1 MTRISETIAAATTE
15 KPSISKPWL
24 KYYSE
29 EALNLEIPKC
39 TALQYLKQVNAN
51 RMDAPAL
58 QYYGTTITHREFYA
72 KVDECANAFAALGVK
87 QGDMVS
93 MVTVAVPETVF
104 AIYALN
110 KIGAT
115 ANTIDPRMDIN
126 SIRRMVQE
134 ANSRLLFTIDIAFPK
149 IDKIMSDINQE
160 YIIVQPAARS
170 LPFVKRIAKTMMDKT
185 RIAYSDK
192 VIKWDAFIKKGTG
205 TVAAEAPYVGDA
217 TVAVTYTGGTTGF
230 PKGVMLTND
239 SMNAVALN
247 FEHASFYY
255 EKGHRFLG
263 IIPVFSSYGMVCG
276 LHMPLALGFE
286 LVLIPKFVPEELGK
300 LIVTFRANHMIS
312 TPAFYEMMMNSKEV
326 KGKDLSFLYTIGSGG
341 DTMNEGLEQKLDQ
354 FIKEHN
360 MKYPL
365 AQGYGM
371 SELSAAAS
379 FCAGDIYRRHS
390 VGIPSLTTTVGIF
403 DPETGE
409 ELPIGAEGEICVT
422 GASVMKG
429 YYNRPEETAH
439 VMRKHDDGKVWIHSG
454 DIGKMDEDG
463 FLYVL
468 GRVKRMITRF
478 DGHKV
483 FPVNIESL
491 VGAHPMVHNCCV
503 FGVNDM
509 DHAQGQYPLVAVSL
523 KECHKEAICQELYD
537 VCQMEL
543 EERGR
548 PVGVIH
554 MDEIP
559 LTGMSKNDYRA
570 LEKEYANFN
579 YKALGQA

>member
-1 MTRISETIAAATTE
+1 MKASV
-15 KPSISKPWL
+15 SKPWL

-29 EALNLEIPKC
+29 EALQLEVPKC
-39 TALQYLKQVNAN
+39 TALQYLKELNAD
-51 RMDAPAL
+51 RLDKPAL

-72 KVDECANAFAALGVK
+72 RVDECANAFAALGVK

-93 MVTVAVPETVF
+93 MVTVAVPETVY
-104 AIYALN
+104 AVYALN
-110 KIGAT
+110 KLGAT
-115 ANTIDPRMDIN
+115 ANTIDPRMDVHNIK
-126 SIRRMVQE
+126 RMVQE
-134 ANSRLLFTIDIAFPK
+134 AKSSVLLVIDIAFPK
-149 IDKIMSDINQE
+149 IKKIQEEINQK
-160 YIIVQPAARS
+160 YIVVQAAARS
-170 LPFVKRIAKTMMDKT
+170 LSPLKRIVKTLTTKT
-185 RIAYSDK
+185 DITYSNQ
-192 VIKWDAFIKKGTG
+192 VMKWDNFLKKGVHT
-205 TVAAEAPYVGDA
+205 TAVEAPYVGDA
-217 TVAVTYTGGTTGF
+217 TVAVAYTGGTTGF

-247 FEHASFYY
+247 FQHANFYY

-276 LHMPLALGFE
+276 LHMPLAMGFE
-286 LVLIPKFVPEELGK
+286 LVLIPKFVPEKLGK
-300 LIVTFRANHMIS
+300 LVTQFRANHMIS

-326 KGKDLSFLYTIGSGG
+326 VGKDLSYLYTIGSGG
-341 DTMNEGLEQKLDQ
+341 DTMNEGLEQKLDT
-354 FIKEHN
+354 FLKEHK

-371 SELSAAAS
+371 SEVSAAAS
-379 FCAGDIYRRHS
+379 FCAGNIYRRHS
-390 VGIPSLTTTVGIF
+390 VGIPSLTTTVSIF

-409 ELPIGAEGEICVT
+409 ELDIGQEGEICIT
-422 GASVMKG
+422 GGSIMKG

-439 VMRKHDDGKVWIHSG
+439 VMRKHDDGQIWIHSG
-454 DIGKMDEDG
+454 DIGRMDEDG
-463 FLYVL
+463 FIYVI

-483 FPVNIESL
+483 FPINIESL
-491 VGAHPMVHNCCV
+491 VGAHPMVKNCCA

-509 DHAQGQYPLVAVSL
+509 DHSQGQYPLVAVSL

-537 VCQMEL
+537 ECQMEL

-548 PVGVIH
+548 PVGIIH

-559 LTGMSKNDYRA
+559 LTTMSKNDYRT
-570 LEKEYANFN
+570 LEKEYKDFD

>member
-1 MTRISETIAAATTE
+1 MKASV
-15 KPSISKPWL
+15 SKPWL

-29 EALNLEIPKC
+29 EALQLEVPKC
-39 TALQYLKQVNAN
+39 TALQYLKELNAD
-51 RMDAPAL
+51 RLDKPAL

-72 KVDECANAFAALGVK
+72 RVDECANAFAALGVK

-93 MVTVAVPETVF
+93 MVTVAVPETVY
-104 AIYALN
+104 AVYALN
-110 KIGAT
+110 KLGAT
-115 ANTIDPRMDIN
+115 ANTIDPRMDVHNIK
-126 SIRRMVQE
+126 RMVQE
-134 ANSRLLFTIDIAFPK
+134 AKSSVLLVIDIAFPK
-149 IDKIMSDINQE
+149 IKKIQEEINQK
-160 YIIVQPAARS
+160 YIVVQAAARS
-170 LPFVKRIAKTMMDKT
+170 LSPLKRIVKTLTTKT
-185 RIAYSDK
+185 DITYSNQ
-192 VIKWDAFIKKGTG
+192 VMKWDNFLKKGVHTKA
-205 TVAAEAPYVGDA
+205 VEAPYVGDA
-217 TVAVTYTGGTTGF
+217 TVAVAYTGGTTGF

-247 FEHASFYY
+247 FQHANFYY

-276 LHMPLALGFE
+276 LHMPLAMGFE
-286 LVLIPKFVPEELGK
+286 LVLIPKFVPEQLGK
-300 LIVTFRANHMIS
+300 LVTQFRANHMIS

-326 KGKDLSFLYTIGSGG
+326 VGKDLSYLYTIGSGG
-341 DTMNEGLEQKLDQ
+341 DTMNEGLEQKLDT
-354 FIKEHN
+354 FLKEHK

-371 SELSAAAS
+371 SEVSAAAS
-379 FCAGDIYRRHS
+379 FCAGNIYRRHS
-390 VGIPSLTTTVGIF
+390 VGIPSLTTTVSIF

-409 ELPIGAEGEICVT
+409 ELDIGQEGEICIT
-422 GASVMKG
+422 GGSIMKG

-439 VMRKHDDGKVWIHSG
+439 VMRKHDDGQIWIHSG
-454 DIGKMDEDG
+454 DIGRMDEDG
-463 FLYVL
+463 FIYVL

-483 FPVNIESL
+483 FPINIESL
-491 VGAHPMVHNCCV
+491 VGAHPMVKNCCA

-509 DHAQGQYPLVAVSL
+509 DHSQGQYPLVAVSL
-523 KECHKEAICQELYD
+523 KDCHKEAICQELYD

-548 PVGVIH
+548 PVGIIH

-559 LTGMSKNDYRA
+559 LTAMSKNDYRT
-570 LEKEYANFN
+570 LEKEYKDFD

>member
-1 MTRISETIAAATTE
+1 M
-15 KPSISKPWL
+15 
-24 KYYSE
+24 
-29 EALNLEIPKC
+29 
-39 TALQYLKQVNAN
+39 LQYLKQVNAG

-58 QYYGTTITHREFYA
+58 QYYGTTVTYGQFFDR
-72 KVDECANAFAALGVK
+72 VDLCANAFAALGVK

-93 MVTVAVPETVF
+93 MVTVSVPETIY

-110 KIGAT
+110 KLGAM
-115 ANTIDPRMDIN
+115 ANTIDPRMDVN

-134 ANSRLLFTIDIAFPK
+134 ANSRILLTIDIAFPK
-149 IDKIMSDINQE
+149 IQKIMSDIQQD

-170 LPFVKRIAKTMMDKT
+170 LPPLKRIAKTLTSKT
-185 RIAYSDK
+185 KVAYDAQ
-192 VIKWDAFIKKGTG
+192 VIRWDQFLKKGEG
-205 TVAAEAPYVGDA
+205 TVASEAPYVGDA

-230 PKGVMLTND
+230 PKGVLLTND

-247 FEHASFYY
+247 FEHASFYH

-276 LHMPLALGFE
+276 MHMPLALGFE

-300 LIVTFRANHMIS
+300 LIVQFRANHMIS
-312 TPAFYEMMMNSKEV
+312 TPAFYEMMMNSKAV
-326 KGKDLSFLYTIGSGG
+326 QGKDLSFLYTIGSGG

-354 FIKEHN
+354 FIQEHN
-360 MKYPL
+360 MRYPL

-390 VGIPSLTTTVGIF
+390 VGVPSLTNTVGIF
-403 DPETGE
+403 DPQTGE
-409 ELPIGAEGEICVT
+409 ELDIGCEGEICVT
-422 GASVMKG
+422 GASMMKG

-439 VMRKHDDGKVWIHSG
+439 VMRRHADGKLWIHSG
-454 DIGKMDEDG
+454 DIGKLDEDG

-468 GRVKRMITRF
+468 GRDKRMITRF

-491 VGAHPMVHNCCV
+491 VGEHPMVRNCCV
-503 FGVNDM
+503 FGVDDM

-523 KECHKEAICQELYD
+523 KECNQAAICQELYD

-548 PVGVIH
+548 PVGVISL
-554 MDEIP
+554 DEIP

-570 LEKEYANFN
+570 LEQAYAGFD
-579 YKALGQA
+579 YKSLGQG

>member
-1 MTRISETIAAATTE
+1 MTNELLDAT
-15 KPSISKPWL
+15 KPSVSKPWMQ
-24 KYYSE
+24 YYSD
-29 EALNLEIPKC
+29 EAKHLELPKC
-39 TALQYLKQVNAN
+39 TVLQYLKQVNAN
-51 RMDAPAL
+51 RMDQPAL
-58 QYYGTTITHREFYA
+58 QYYGTTITHREFF
-72 KVDECANAFAALGVK
+72 KRVDECANAFAALGVK

-93 MVTVAVPETVF
+93 MVTVSVPETVF

-110 KIGAT
+110 KIGAV
-115 ANTIDPRMDIN
+115 ANTIDPRMDVN
-126 SIRRMVQE
+126 SIKRMVQE

-149 IDKIMSDINQE
+149 IQKIMSEINQD
-160 YIIVQPAARS
+160 YIIVQPASRS
-170 LPFVKRIAKTMMDKT
+170 LPFLKRIYKTVTNKT
-185 RIAYSDK
+185 KITYTDN
-192 VIKWDAFIKKGTG
+192 VIQWDAFVKKGVG
-205 TVAAEAPYVGDA
+205 TTAVEAPYVGDA
-217 TVAVTYTGGTTGF
+217 VVAVTYTGGTTGF
-230 PKGVMLTND
+230 PKGVLLTND
-239 SMNAVALN
+239 SMNAVAIN
-247 FEHASFYY
+247 FQYSGLYY
-255 EKGHRFLG
+255 EAGHRFLG

-276 LHMPLALGFE
+276 MHMPLAINFE

-300 LIVTFRANHMIS
+300 LIKVFRPNHMIS
-312 TPAFYEMMMNSKEV
+312 TPAFYEMMMNSKEL
-326 KGKDLSFLYTIGSGG
+326 KGMDLSFLITIGSGG
-341 DTMNEGLEQKLDQ
+341 ETMNEGLEQKLDQ
-354 FIKEHN
+354 FIEDHN

-379 FCAGDIYRRHS
+379 FCVNKIYRRHS

-403 DPETGE
+403 DTETGE
-409 ELPIGAEGEICVT
+409 ELPIGEVGEICVT

-439 VMRKHDDGKVWIHSG
+439 VMRKHDDGQVWIHSG
-454 DIGKMDEDG
+454 DLGELDEDG
-463 FLYVL
+463 FLYVI

-491 VGAHPMVHNCCV
+491 VGAHPMVRNCCA

-523 KECHKEAICQELYD
+523 KDCNKEAICQELYD
-537 VCQMEL
+537 ICQMEL

-554 MDEIP
+554 MEEIP
-559 LTGMSKNDYRA
+559 LTGMNKNDYRT
-570 LEKEYANFN
+570 LEREYANFN
-579 YKALGQA
+579 YKALGQE

>member
-1 MTRISETIAAATTE
+1 M
-15 KPSISKPWL
+15 
-24 KYYSE
+24 
-29 EALNLEIPKC
+29 
-39 TALQYLKQVNAN
+39 LQYLKQVNAG

-58 QYYGTTITHREFYA
+58 QYYGTTVTYGQFFDR
-72 KVDECANAFAALGVK
+72 VDLCANAFAALGVK

-93 MVTVAVPETVF
+93 MVTVSVPETIY

-110 KIGAT
+110 KLGAM
-115 ANTIDPRMDIN
+115 ANTIDPRMDVN

-134 ANSRLLFTIDIAFPK
+134 ANSRILLTIDIAFPK
-149 IDKIMSDINQE
+149 IQKIMSDIQQD

-170 LPFVKRIAKTMMDKT
+170 LPPLKRIAKTLTSKT
-185 RIAYSDK
+185 KVAYDAQ
-192 VIKWDAFIKKGTG
+192 VIRWDQFLKKGEG
-205 TVAAEAPYVGDA
+205 TVASEAPYVGDA

-230 PKGVMLTND
+230 PKGVLLTND

-247 FEHASFYY
+247 FEHASFYH

-276 LHMPLALGFE
+276 MHMPLALGFE

-300 LIVTFRANHMIS
+300 LIVQFRANHMIS
-312 TPAFYEMMMNSKEV
+312 TPAFYEMMMNSKAV
-326 KGKDLSFLYTIGSGG
+326 QGKDLSFLYTMGSGG

-354 FIKEHN
+354 FIQEHN
-360 MKYPL
+360 MRYPL

-390 VGIPSLTTTVGIF
+390 VGVPSLTNTVGIF
-403 DPETGE
+403 DPQTGE
-409 ELPIGAEGEICVT
+409 ELDIGCEGEICVT
-422 GASVMKG
+422 GASMMKG

-439 VMRKHDDGKVWIHSG
+439 VMRRHADGKLWIHSG
-454 DIGKMDEDG
+454 DIGKLDEDG

-468 GRVKRMITRF
+468 GRDKRMITRF

-491 VGAHPMVHNCCV
+491 VGEHPMVRNCCV
-503 FGVNDM
+503 FGVDDM

-523 KECHKEAICQELYD
+523 KECNQAAICQELYD

-548 PVGVIH
+548 PVGVISL
-554 MDEIP
+554 DEIP

-570 LEKEYANFN
+570 LEQAYAGFD
-579 YKALGQA
+579 YKSLGQG

>member
-1 MTRISETIAAATTE
+1 MGSINYRQDLE
-15 KPSISKPWL
+15 KPSVCKPWL

-29 EALNLEIPKC
+29 DALSLEIPKC
-39 TALQYLKQVNAN
+39 TALQYLKQVNAD
-51 RMDAPAL
+51 RMDKPAL
-58 QYYGTTITHREFYA
+58 QYFGTTITHGEFYA
-72 KVDECANAFAALGVK
+72 RVDECANAFVALGVK

-93 MVTVAVPETVF
+93 MVTVSVPETIYAV
-104 AIYALN
+104 YALN
-110 KIGAT
+110 KIGAM
-115 ANTIDPRMDIN
+115 ANTIDPRMDVN
-126 SIRRMVQE
+126 SIKRMVQE
-134 ANSRLLFTIDIAFPK
+134 ANSKLLFTIDIAFPK
-149 IDKIMSDINQE
+149 IKKIMNDICQD

-170 LPFVKRIAKTMMDKT
+170 LPLVKRMAKTLMSKT
-185 RIAYSDK
+185 DITYSAQ
-192 VIKWDAFIKKGTG
+192 VIKWDAFIKKGEG
-205 TVAAEAPYVGDA
+205 VVAEEAPYVGDA

-247 FEHASFYY
+247 FQYASFFYK
-255 EKGHRFLG
+255 KGDRFLG

-276 LHMPLALGFE
+276 MHMPLALGFE

-300 LIVTFRANHMIS
+300 LVKTFRPNHMIS
-312 TPAFYEMMMNSKEV
+312 TPAFYEMLMNSKAV
-326 KGKDLSFLYTIGSGG
+326 KGMDLSFLYTIGSGG
-341 DTMNEGLEQKLDQ
+341 DTMNEGLEQKLDD

-390 VGIPSLTTTVGIF
+390 VGIPSLTTVVGIF

-409 ELPIGAEGEICVT
+409 ELDIGQEGEICVT
-422 GASVMKG
+422 GGSVMKG

-439 VMRKHDDGKVWIHSG
+439 VMRLHDDGQVWIHSG
-454 DIGKMDEDG
+454 DIGRMDEDG
-463 FLYVL
+463 FLYVI

-491 VGAHPMVHNCCV
+491 VGEHPMVRNCCA
-503 FGVNDM
+503 FAVNDM

-523 KECHKEAICQELYD
+523 KDCNKEAICQELYD

-559 LTGMSKNDYRA
+559 LTGMSKNDYRL
-570 LEKEYANFN
+570 LEKEYANFD

>member
-1 MTRISETIAAATTE
+1 MTRITNTIAITKE
-15 KPSISKPWL
+15 KPSVSKPWL

-29 EALNLEIPKC
+29 EALNLELPKC
-39 TALQYLKQVNAN
+39 TVLQYLKKVNAD

-58 QYYGTTITHREFYA
+58 QYYGTTITHREFYER
-72 KVDECANAFAALGVK
+72 VDECANAFAAMGVK
-87 QGDMVS
+87 AGDMVS
-93 MVTVAVPETVF
+93 MVTVSVPETVY
-104 AIYALN
+104 AIYGLN
-110 KIGAT
+110 KIGAQ
-115 ANTIDPRMDIN
+115 ANTIDPRMDVN
-126 SIRRMVQE
+126 SIKRMVQE

-149 IDKIMSDINQE
+149 IKKIIDEINQE
-160 YIIVQPAARS
+160 YIIVQSPARS
-170 LPFVKRIAKTMMDKT
+170 LPFVKRIAKTLMDKT
-185 RIAYSDK
+185 KIDYSEK
-192 VIKWDAFIKKGTG
+192 VIKWDVFVKKGVG
-205 TVAAEAPYVGDA
+205 TVAKEAPYDGDA

-230 PKGVMLTND
+230 PKGVLLTND
-239 SMNAVALN
+239 SMNAVAVN
-247 FEHASFYY
+247 FEHASFHHAP
-255 EKGHRFLG
+255 GDRFLG

-276 LHMPLALGFE
+276 MHMPLALGFE
-286 LVLIPKFVPEELGK
+286 LVLVPKFVPTELGK
-300 LIVTFRANHMIS
+300 LIVDFYANHMIS

-354 FIKEHN
+354 FIEDHN

-390 VGIPSLTTTVGIF
+390 VGVPSLTTTDGIF

-409 ELPIGAEGEICVT
+409 ELGIGEEGEICVT
-422 GASVMKG
+422 GPSMMKG

-439 VMRKHDDGKVWIHSG
+439 VMRKHDDGQVWIHSG
-454 DIGKMDEDG
+454 DIGYMDEDG
-463 FLYVL
+463 FLYVI

-491 VGAHPMVHNCCV
+491 VGSHPMVRNCCV
-503 FGVNDM
+503 FGINDM

-559 LTGMSKNDYRA
+559 LTGMSKNDYRL

>member
-1 MTRISETIAAATTE
+1 MTNELLDAT
-15 KPSISKPWL
+15 KPSVSKPWMQ
-24 KYYSE
+24 YYSD
-29 EALNLEIPKC
+29 EAKHLELPKC
-39 TALQYLKQVNAN
+39 TVLQYLKQVNAN
-51 RMDAPAL
+51 RMDQPAL
-58 QYYGTTITHREFYA
+58 QYYGTTITHREFF
-72 KVDECANAFAALGVK
+72 KRVDECANAFAALGVK

-110 KIGAT
+110 KIGAV
-115 ANTIDPRMDIN
+115 ANTIDPRMDVN
-126 SIRRMVQE
+126 SIKRMVQE

-149 IDKIMSDINQE
+149 IQKIMPEINQD
-160 YIIVQPAARS
+160 YVIVQPASRS
-170 LPFVKRIAKTMMDKT
+170 LPFLKRIYKTVTNKT
-185 RIAYSDK
+185 KITYTDN
-192 VIKWDAFIKKGTG
+192 VIQWDTFVKKGVG
-205 TVAAEAPYVGDA
+205 TTAVEAPYVGDA
-217 TVAVTYTGGTTGF
+217 VVAVTYTGGTTGF
-230 PKGVMLTND
+230 PKGVLLTND
-239 SMNAVALN
+239 SMNAVAIN
-247 FEHASFYY
+247 FQYSGLYY
-255 EKGHRFLG
+255 EAGHRFLG

-276 LHMPLALGFE
+276 MHMPLAMNFE

-300 LIVTFRANHMIS
+300 LIKEFRPNHMIS
-312 TPAFYEMMMNSKEV
+312 TPAFYEMMMNSKEL
-326 KGKDLSFLYTIGSGG
+326 KGMDLSFLITIGSGG

-354 FIKEHN
+354 FIEDHN

-379 FCAGDIYRRHS
+379 FCVNKIYRRHS

-403 DPETGE
+403 DTETGE
-409 ELPIGAEGEICVT
+409 ELPIGEVGEICVT

-439 VMRKHDDGKVWIHSG
+439 VMRKHDDGQVWIHSG
-454 DIGKMDEDG
+454 DLGELDEDG
-463 FLYVL
+463 FLYVI

-491 VGAHPMVHNCCV
+491 VGGHPMVRNCCV

-523 KECHKEAICQELYD
+523 KDCNKEAVCQELYD

-554 MDEIP
+554 MEEIP
-559 LTGMSKNDYRA
+559 LTGMNKNDYRT
-570 LEKEYANFN
+570 LEREYANFN
-579 YKALGQA
+579 YKALGQE